1 MRVNVDRDR
10 CCSSGMCVLNVP
22 EVFDQDDQDSLVRL
36 RQTSYRPDQFA
47 DLRLAAQLCPGGA
60 ITVSEDG
67 PASDGDGAAGAGGEE
82 AVGRA
87 GA

>member
-10 CCSSGMCVLNVP
+10 CCSSGMCVVNVP

-36 RQTSYRPDQFA
+36 RQTDFRPEQFA

-60 ITVSEDG
+60 ITVTEDETAATEDE
-67 PASDGDGAAGAGGEE
+67 PAAAGD
-82 AVGRA
+82 
-87 GA
+87 